1 MPTKK
6 TASQIKADV
15 DNFLKFPR
23 EPWEKKIDKRRGQRV
38 ATWLAALKRSPAII
52 VTSTTGRR
60 DLVLR
65 TGEMQNRGEGKLRA
79 TVFGTDGPR
88 YHVTRDTDREL
99 ADELAT
105 TWGAVK
111 SIRPASEAEVMTW
124 TSSCEF
130 SRGSKLVALNQAS
143 NTLRFRGSKTG
154 KYARASEIDSKA
166 FEVARTD
173 VDRALAMLEAG
184 IKEIG

>member
-1 MPTKK
+1 MAAKK
-6 TASQIKADV
+6 TPGQVKADI

-23 EPWEKKIDKRRGQRV
+23 EPWEKKIDKRRGQNV
-38 ATWLAALKRSPAII
+38 ATWVAALKRSPAII
-52 VTSTTGRR
+52 VTSTHGRR

-88 YHVTRDTDREL
+88 YHITRNTDREL
-99 ADELAT
+99 ADELAA
-105 TWGAVK
+105 TWGTVK
-111 SIRPASEAEVMTW
+111 SIRPASESEVMKW

-130 SRGSKLVALNQAS
+130 TRGSKLVALTQAS
-143 NTLRFRGSKTG
+143 NTIRYRGSKTG
-154 KYARASEIDSKA
+154 KYDRASEIDRKA
-166 FEVARTD
+166 D
-173 VDRALAMLEAG
+173 ALAATDIDAAIAILEAG